1 MSTCSVIPNK
11 FQDKDPRQL
20 LYHFPTLTS
29 GEVSEIISRV
39 LFFKQLELAE
49 DMAHKMGF
57 ILVPYECMHWQRKKA
72 FGSDRKVK
80 VGRNSYF
87 MMQQNE
93 LTRTERRK
101 LEEYLEELNYSS

>member
-20 LYHFPTLTS
+20 LYHFPTLPAVKLAKLYQ
-29 GEVSEIISRV
+29 EYC
-39 LFFKQLELAE
+39 FFKQLELAE

-72 FGSDRKVK
+72 FGNDRKVK

-93 LTRTERRK
+93 LTRTEKRK